1 MFDQFVVSDAKQVV
15 EGGMNPAK
23 GALADAQD
31 EIALGQNAVDALI
44 VESVC
49 APRAGPPA
57 RPGARTGRP

>member
-23 GALADAQD
+23 SALADAQD

-44 VESVC
+44 V
-49 APRAGPPA
+49 
-57 RPGARTGRP
+57 